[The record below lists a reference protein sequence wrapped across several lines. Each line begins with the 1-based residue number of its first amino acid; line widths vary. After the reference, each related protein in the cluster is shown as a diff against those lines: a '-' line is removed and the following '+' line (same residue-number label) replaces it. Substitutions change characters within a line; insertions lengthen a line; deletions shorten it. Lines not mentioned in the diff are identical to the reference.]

1 MEETLQL
8 LNQYFLLN
16 NLKLFCE
23 KYELNYEFTRQ
34 VLSGKNGR
42 VLTDKFKTTLLEKI
56 EHYQLRQERIFGE
69 IHQLVY
75 K

>member
-1 MEETLQL
+1 MEKTLKL
-8 LNQYFLLN
+8 LNKYFLLN

-42 VLTDKFKTTLLEKI
+42 VLTDKFKAVLLEKI
-56 EHYQLRQERIFGE
+56 TLHQKRQEEYFKE
-69 IHQLVY
+69 LLNCPHN
-75 K
+75 